1 MDDILHKVSCVDE
14 ENNCNIVKPYSEL
27 EFSLTN
33 PFTNNSYTYD
43 EKEEKI
49 QQHKNL
55 CRAKGGIISEC
66 CDPSINQL
74 SKSKVSLPASFKEA
88 FKKIKIVNKKNN
100 MKSIKVCQGDN
111 CPGYREPTLYEYC
124 KLKYATIDYT
134 GEAENLMPDCNSA
147 RCNNM
152 EIPFI
157 ISKSDKTQ
165 SNEHLEDL
173 EMVNSVKNNDL
184 GNLQLLINNDKKKA
198 NKVLSYGF
206 PGNTLLHEALY
217 RNSKDCC
224 YYLLENATKASMEIK
239 NQDGNTPLQVACLK
253 GNKDMVNMILKFGG
267 NIYTKNKYGD
277 TPLHSAIRISN
288 EELIRFLLFNGS
300 SIFEKN
306 TLGESPLFTAVN
318 TLNKKLIVI
327 KILCEAGS
335 ELLDKNNEDKSM
347 LKVLS
352 EDPETTELNRE
363 IETYLIQ
370 QLFKMY
376 ENDQGK
382 YKEILKSLPEF
393 SPFEIVGG
401 ESKDSDIDNLVIK
414 YDETLDDTELYTD
427 KIQLPKKVLPESAK
441 KYMANNI
448 IESFETQ
455 NKKTYHNKNTVYLMC
470 LLLVLLLL
478 GLLFNNYFI

>member
-1 MDDILHKVSCVDE
+1 MDDILHKVSCIDE
-14 ENNCNIVKPYSEL
+14 DNNCNIVKPYTEL
-27 EFSLTN
+27 EFSLNN
-33 PFTNNSYTYD
+33 PFTNKKYTID

-49 QQHKNL
+49 KQHTNL
-55 CRAKGGIISEC
+55 CKAKRGIISEC
-66 CDPSINQL
+66 CDPTINQL
-74 SKSKVSLPASFKEA
+74 SKSKVSLPASFKET
-88 FKKIKIVNKKNN
+88 FKKIKIVEKKNN
-100 MKSIKVCQGDN
+100 MKSIKVCQGSN

-124 KLKYATIDYT
+124 KLKYATIDYN

-147 RCNNM
+147 NCNNM

-157 ISKSDKTQ
+157 ISSSDKTK

-173 EMVNSVKNNDL
+173 DMVTAVKSDDL
-184 GNLQLLINNDKKKA
+184 ENLQLLVNNNKKKA

-217 RNSKDCC
+217 RNSKNCF
-224 YYLLENATKASMEIK
+224 YYLLEHATNVSLEIK
-239 NQDGNTPLQVACLK
+239 NQDGNSPLQIACLK

-277 TPLHSAIRISN
+277 TPLHSAIRIGN
-288 EELIRFLLFNGS
+288 EEIIRFLLFNGS

-306 TLGESPLFTAVN
+306 TLGESPLFTSVN

-335 ELLDKNNEDKSM
+335 ELLEKNNSDKTM

-352 EDPETTELNRE
+352 EDPEAPALNRE

-376 ENDQGK
+376 ETDQDS
-382 YKEILKSLPEF
+382 YKEILKTHPEF
-393 SPFEIVGG
+393 SPFEIVG

-414 YDETLDDTELYTD
+414 YDETLDDTELYTE

-441 KYMANNI
+441 KFMANNI

-455 NKKTYHNKNTVYLMC
+455 NKKTCSNINNIYLMGF
-470 LLLVLLLL
+470 LLVLLLL

>member
-1 MDDILHKVSCVDE
+1 
-14 ENNCNIVKPYSEL
+14 
-27 EFSLTN
+27 
-33 PFTNNSYTYD
+33 
-43 EKEEKI
+43 
-49 QQHKNL
+49 
-55 CRAKGGIISEC
+55 
-66 CDPSINQL
+66 
-74 SKSKVSLPASFKEA
+74 
-88 FKKIKIVNKKNN
+88 
-100 MKSIKVCQGDN
+100 
-111 CPGYREPTLYEYC
+111 
-124 KLKYATIDYT
+124 
-134 GEAENLMPDCNSA
+134 
-147 RCNNM
+147 M
-152 EIPFI
+152 EDVP
-157 ISKSDKTQ
+157 
-165 SNEHLEDL
+165 
-173 EMVNSVKNNDL
+173 
-184 GNLQLLINNDKKKA
+184 LL
-198 NKVLSYGF
+198 L
-206 PGNTLLHEALY
+206 
-217 RNSKDCC
+217 
-224 YYLLENATKASMEIK
+224 
-239 NQDGNTPLQVACLK
+239 
-253 GNKDMVNMILKFGG
+253 
-267 NIYTKNKYGD
+267 
-277 TPLHSAIRISN
+277 LHSAIRISN

-347 LKVLS
+347 LKVLN
-352 EDPETTELNRE
+352 EDPETTEINKE

-414 YDETLDDTELYTD
+414 YDETLDDTELYKE

-455 NKKTYHNKNTVYLMC
+455 NKKTYHNSNTVYLMC
-470 LLLVLLLL
+470 LLLFILLL